1 MPSNERSAEETTNS
15 STTSKTVPDECP
27 TCGGKSYENLT
38 GVPQPLCSDCG
49 LVIGTT
55 AEIPQSLEETEDEGR
70 PGTESWTE
78 YYSVTNSTEQQV
90 ATAIDH
96 VETIG
101 DQLFLSA
108 DTRIQ
113 AAEVY
118 ADAARDT
125 LTDGRPTVLT
135 VAAAICIGSREATS
149 PRPSER
155 VAQAADIEVQRV
167 KQMIRTFQ
175 EELDRGYIDL
185 SPAAYVPYLCED
197 ADLND
202 TTTQQASN
210 LINGAKMEDLTPGG
224 HPVGVA
230 AAAVYLVAEEEVSQR
245 GIAAVAGVTKETIR
259 VRLNELREMSGK

>member
-1 MPSNERSAEETTNS
+1 
-15 STTSKTVPDECP
+15 
-27 TCGGKSYENLT
+27 
-38 GVPQPLCSDCG
+38 
-49 LVIGTT
+49 
-55 AEIPQSLEETEDEGR
+55 
-70 PGTESWTE
+70 
-78 YYSVTNSTEQQV
+78 
-90 ATAIDH
+90 
-96 VETIG
+96 
-101 DQLFLSA
+101 
-108 DTRIQ
+108 
-113 AAEVY
+113 
-118 ADAARDT
+118 
-125 LTDGRPTVLT
+125 
-135 VAAAICIGSREATS
+135 
-149 PRPSER
+149 